1 MKKYLNPKLEVLEL
15 NDADVL
21 TLSFGEEIDPPT
33 IVHPEETPGVPM
45 FPSLG

>member
-21 TLSFGEEIDPPT
+21 TLSFGEEIDPPA
-33 IVHPEETPGVPM
+33 IAQPNETPGV
-45 FPSLG
+45 SVL